1 MTPLLHEVGPR
12 DGLQAEREVLPLER
26 KALWIEAAAAA
37 GLDLV
42 QVGSFVH
49 PQKVPQL
56 ADTDR
61 LFSLLAE
68 RGRIRPG
75 VVLSALALNEKG
87 LERALACKVGL
98 LCLGVSASETHS
110 RRNTGMSTGEAA
122 GRILAIAADARR
134 EGVEVQLSV
143 QSAFGCGYEGEVPEE
158 RVLALVE
165 RYLGEGHR
173 RISLA
178 DTAGLATPDRVER
191 LFSTLREQAPD
202 VEFACHFHDHVGLGL
217 VNCYAALKA
226 GVRCF
231 ESAFAGLGGCPFTR
245 LAAGNVATEDLSNLL
260 ARLGLRADLDLRGL
274 TELAAEVAAHFG
286 RQGGSLVR
294 LAAAKAAPVP

>member
-1 MTPLLHEVGPR
+1 
-12 DGLQAEREVLPLER
+12 LQAEREVLPLER

>member
-231 ESAFAGLGGCPFTR
+231 ESAFAGLGGCPFAP
-245 LAAGNVATEDLSNLL
+245 AATGNIATEDLSNLL

>member
-87 LERALACKVGL
+87 LERA
-98 LCLGVSASETHS
+98 
-110 RRNTGMSTGEAA
+110 
-122 GRILAIAADARR
+122 
-134 EGVEVQLSV
+134 
-143 QSAFGCGYEGEVPEE
+143 
-158 RVLALVE
+158 
-165 RYLGEGHR
+165 
-173 RISLA
+173 
-178 DTAGLATPDRVER
+178 
-191 LFSTLREQAPD
+191 
-202 VEFACHFHDHVGLGL
+202 
-217 VNCYAALKA
+217 
-226 GVRCF
+226 
-231 ESAFAGLGGCPFTR
+231 
-245 LAAGNVATEDLSNLL
+245 VA
-260 ARLGLRADLDLRGL
+260 
-274 TELAAEVAAHFG
+274 
-286 RQGGSLVR
+286 
-294 LAAAKAAPVP
+294 